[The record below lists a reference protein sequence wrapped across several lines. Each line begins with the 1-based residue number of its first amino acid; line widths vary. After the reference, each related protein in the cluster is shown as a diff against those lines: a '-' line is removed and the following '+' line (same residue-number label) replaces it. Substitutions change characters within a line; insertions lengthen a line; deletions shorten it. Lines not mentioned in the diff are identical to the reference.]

1 MLRAC
6 AECRVGTPTVISV
19 KRQAMNCEFELV
31 LCGTDRQYLLD
42 AGNEA
47 FEELARI
54 EEQLSIFIPTS
65 EISDIN
71 ANASNRPVR
80 VDARLFDLLLMAK
93 RVSAETSGAFD
104 ISAGPLALRWT
115 AGSEGFSVPT
125 SEEINELISKVG
137 MEHVSLDE
145 RDHTIELDQPGMI
158 LNLGAIGKGHAVR
171 EMASLLRDR
180 GIDAGLVSGG
190 ASTVYAI
197 GHPSD
202 DDGWT
207 VGIRNPVER
216 EERLTTVKLRDQAL
230 STSGGHERF
239 AELDGVRY
247 SHVIDPRT
255 GYPADNLLIACAITS
270 DPAESDALSTAFLA
284 LGVEETR
291 EFCSTHD
298 NVGAVLVPKP
308 APGAEL
314 EIMRI
319 GI

>member
-1 MLRAC
+1 MD
-6 AECRVGTPTVISV
+6 
-19 KRQAMNCEFELV
+19 CEFELV
-31 LCGTDRQYLLD
+31 LRGTDRQYLLD
-42 AGNEA
+42 AGEEA
-47 FEELARI
+47 FEELARL
-54 EEQLSIFIPTS
+54 EEQMSVFIPTS

-104 ISAGPLALRWT
+104 ISVGPLARRWT
-115 AGSEGFSVPT
+115 AGDEDFSVPT
-125 SEEINELISKVG
+125 SEEIRQLTSKVG
-137 MEHVSLDE
+137 MRHVRLDE
-145 RDHTIELDQPGMI
+145 RDYTVEFDRPGVMLD
-158 LNLGAIGKGHAVR
+158 LGAIGKGYAVR
-171 EMASLLRDR
+171 QMASLLRDR

-197 GHPSD
+197 GHPPD
-202 DDGWT
+202 DDAWT

-216 EERLTTVKLRDQAL
+216 EKRLTTVKLGDQAL

-239 AELDGVRY
+239 AELDGIRY

-255 GYPADNLLIACAITS
+255 GRPADNLLIAGAVTP

-291 EFCSTHD
+291 RFCSTHA
-298 NVGAVLVPKP
+298 NVGAVLVPRP

-314 EIMRI
+314 EIIRI
-319 GI
+319 GT